1 MANRPSRE
9 TLSKRMDEMI
19 RSIRDDIVSGKR
31 SVGDFLP
38 SERELGKLHR
48 ISNKSVRHCLDVLV
62 AEGLIEKI
70 PKVGNRIADVTDG
83 NSITIRFGCHRT
95 TVEETDLGTLLSQFH
110 KQYPRIRVQTMMLEH
125 YVSVRDTL
133 ESGIMDV
140 VTVNYPNFREMVEHD
155 ALRLLEPQ
163 RTNDDIYPYL
173 NKLFVWDD
181 RQWVQPLTFSPV
193 VLCYNRNHFR
203 EKNVLEPDSSW
214 TWDDLRRAADK
225 LAVPNERYGF
235 YFYLLSNNRWPVF
248 LLQSGAALP
257 PEGEPVRICD
267 GPWMKALQLCRDI
280 VMNQAL
286 MPLFYEE
293 ADAEKLFLQE
303 KASMIMTTYFGLNEL
318 KKAGFEYDIAP
329 VPYQGDPRTMLIA
342 IGLGIN
348 AKSEQKEAAQTFV
361 DFLTSYSSQLN
372 IRQRTLSIP
381 ALKPAAEWI
390 GQETMFR
397 PLRYPMHR
405 DIVPTYRLYTDLNV
419 TIPMLSAIINEVKL
433 YWAGLES
440 EESVCVKIEQKLNEL
455 REANASRREAAV
467 ETV

>member
-1 MANRPSRE
+1 
-9 TLSKRMDEMI
+9 MDEMV
-19 RSIRDDIVSGKR
+19 RSIRDEIVSGKR
-31 SVGDFLP
+31 NVGDYLP
-38 SERELGKLHR
+38 SERELGKLYC

-62 AEGLIEKI
+62 SEGLIEKI
-70 PKVGNRIADVTDG
+70 PKVGNRIADVSDN

-95 TVEETDLGTLLSQFH
+95 TVEETDLGTLISQFH
-110 KQYPRIRVQTMMLEH
+110 KLYPRIRVQTMMLEH
-125 YVSVRDTL
+125 YVSVRQSL

-140 VTVNYPNFREMVEHD
+140 VTVNVPNFREMVEYD
-155 ALRLLEPQ
+155 ALELLEPQ
-163 RTNDDIYPYL
+163 QPKGDIYPYL
-173 NKLFVWDD
+173 NKAFMHNGELM
-181 RQWVQPLTFSPV
+181 VQPLTFSPV
-193 VLCYNRNHFR
+193 VLCYNRKHFR
-203 EKNVLEPDSSW
+203 EMNILEPDSSW
-214 TWDDLRRAADK
+214 TWEDLKRAAAK
-225 LAVPNERYGF
+225 LAIPNERYGF

-248 LLQSGAALP
+248 LLQSGMRLP

-267 GPWMKALQLCRDI
+267 GPWMEVLRLCRDI
-280 VMNQAL
+280 VMNQTI

-303 KASMIMTTYFGLNEL
+303 KVSMIMTTYFSLNEL
-318 KKAGFEYDIAP
+318 KKADFEYDIAP
-329 VPYQGDPRTMLIA
+329 LPYIENPKTLLIA

-361 DFLTSYSSQLN
+361 DFLTSYQPQLN

-390 GQETMFR
+390 GPETMFR

-419 TIPMLSAIINEVKL
+419 TIEMLTAIINEVKL

-440 EESVCVKIEQKLNEL
+440 EQTVCMKIEKALNEIRSSK
-455 REANASRREAAV
+455 REQS
-467 ETV
+467 

>member
-1 MANRPSRE
+1 
-9 TLSKRMDEMI
+9 MDEMV
-19 RSIRDDIVSGKR
+19 RSIRDEIVSGKR
-31 SVGDFLP
+31 NVGDYLP
-38 SERELGKLHR
+38 SERELGKLYC

-62 AEGLIEKI
+62 SEGLIEKI
-70 PKVGNRIADVTDG
+70 PKVGNRIADVSDN

-95 TVEETDLGTLLSQFH
+95 TVEETDLGTLISQFH
-110 KQYPRIRVQTMMLEH
+110 KLYPRIRVQTMMLEH
-125 YVSVRDTL
+125 YVSVRQSL

-140 VTVNYPNFREMVEHD
+140 VTVNVPNFREMVEYD
-155 ALRLLEPQ
+155 ALELLEPQ
-163 RTNDDIYPYL
+163 LPKSDIYPYL
-173 NKLFVWDD
+173 NKAFMHNGELM
-181 RQWVQPLTFSPV
+181 VQPLTFSPV
-193 VLCYNRNHFR
+193 VLCYNRKHFR
-203 EKNVLEPDSSW
+203 EMDILEPDSGW
-214 TWDDLRRAADK
+214 TWEDLKRAAAK
-225 LAVPNERYGF
+225 LAIPNERYGF

-248 LLQSGAALP
+248 LLQSGMRLP

-267 GPWMKALQLCRDI
+267 GPWMEVLRLCRDI
-280 VMNQAL
+280 VMNQTI

-303 KASMIMTTYFGLNEL
+303 KVSMIMTTYFSLNEF

-329 VPYQGDPRTMLIA
+329 LPYIENPKTLLIA

-361 DFLTSYSSQLN
+361 DFLTSYQPQLN

-390 GQETMFR
+390 GPETMFR

-419 TIPMLSAIINEVKL
+419 TIEMLTAIINEVKL

-440 EESVCVKIEQKLNEL
+440 EQTVCTKIEIALNEI
-455 REANASRREAAV
+455 RSSKRKD
-467 ETV
+467 